1 MDDVMY
7 QALYLQE
14 QEENKQLK
22 AQIEELE
29 GLLTEMKK
37 KYDPCI
43 DWEYIK
49 SINTLELPRKI

>member
-22 AQIEELE
+22 ARIEELE
-29 GLLTEMKK
+29 GLLTEMNK

-49 SINTLELPRKI
+49 SINTQ

>member
-7 QALYLQE
+7 NALYLHAL
-14 QEENKQLK
+14 EENKQLK